1 MPTLIYEKT
10 QTPVAVGD
18 IVHLSGRPYVV
29 TGWAE
34 PHKPAST
41 GRVHVKTMCDRGYFA
56 EYFPN
61 VIGAD
66 WIGRT
71 DRVE

>member
-1 MPTLIYEKT
+1 MPTLVYENT

-18 IVHLSGRPYVV
+18 IVHLRGRPHVV

-41 GRVHVKTMCDRGYFA
+41 GRVHVKTMCERGYFA

-71 DRVE
+71 DRGE

>member
-10 QTPVAVGD
+10 REPVRVGD
-18 IVHLSGRPYVV
+18 IVHLRGRPHVV

-41 GRVHVKTMCDRGYFA
+41 GRVHVRSMCERRNFA
-56 EYFPN
+56 EYFPS

-71 DRVE
+71 DRGE